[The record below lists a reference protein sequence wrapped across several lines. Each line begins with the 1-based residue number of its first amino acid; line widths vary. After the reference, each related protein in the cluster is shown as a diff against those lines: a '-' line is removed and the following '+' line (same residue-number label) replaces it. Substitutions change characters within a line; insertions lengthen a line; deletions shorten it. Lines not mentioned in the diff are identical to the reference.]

1 MSGLLLDAGSA
12 LLLAGG
18 MAILLIGSL
27 GLLRMPDFYTRLHPA
42 GMTDTLGAGLVLLGL
57 MLQAGPTLVAIKLL
71 LILLLLWFTSPVAS
85 HALARAALSD
95 PENPKPEYLQ
105 DSVQK
110 EAPLSNS

>member
-1 MSGLLLDAGSA
+1 MNELLIDLCSGLLLV
-12 LLLAGG
+12 GG
-18 MAILLIGSL
+18 MGILLIGSL

-95 PENPKPEYLQ
+95 PENPQPEYIQ
-105 DSVQK
+105 DFAQK
-110 EAPLSNS
+110 ETPPSNS

>member
-1 MSGLLLDAGSA
+1 MSELFISLCSG

-18 MAILLIGSL
+18 IVIMLIGSL

-57 MLQAGPTLVAIKLL
+57 MLQAGPTLVTIKLL

-85 HALARAALSD
+85 HALARAALAD
-95 PENPKPEYLQ
+95 PENPRPLLQ
-105 DSVQK
+105 PDLADK
-110 EAPLSNS
+110 ETPPSSS